1 MNIETVKRAGAV
13 VLGAGAVVAMGL
25 AGAGVA
31 SADQLPKGVHSVL
44 SGPGAVTG
52 HVQSWQTTHLD
63 SDDWNA
69 NVRIDYGRSGAWTH
83 CSDGADV
90 YGPAQGPGYWLFGG
104 NCYGHGTITNYGWY
118 DA

>member
-31 SADQLPKGVHSVL
+31 SADQLPKGVHSVVA
-44 SGPGAVTG
+44 GPGAVTG
-52 HVQSWQTTHLD
+52 HVQSWETTHLD
-63 SDDWNA
+63 SDDWTA
-69 NVRIDYGRSGAWTH
+69 NVRIDYGSSGAWTH

>member
-1 MNIETVKRAGAV
+1 MT
-13 VLGAGAVVAMGL
+13 
-25 AGAGVA
+25 
-31 SADQLPKGVHSVL
+31 D
-44 SGPGAVTG
+44 
-52 HVQSWQTTHLD
+52 HVQSWETTHLD
-63 SDDWNA
+63 SDGWNA

-104 NCYGHGTITNYGWY
+104 NCYGHGTITDYGWY